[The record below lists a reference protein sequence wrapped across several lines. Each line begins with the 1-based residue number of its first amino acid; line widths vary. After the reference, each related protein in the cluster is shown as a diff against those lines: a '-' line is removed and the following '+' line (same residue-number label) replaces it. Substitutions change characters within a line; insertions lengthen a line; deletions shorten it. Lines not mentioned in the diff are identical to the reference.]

1 MSPKRTLVLFLCL
14 LTQKIV
20 SPLNT
25 IGGTNQQFIDKL
37 NEFVS
42 HIENK
47 TQGLFDVDKEIH
59 VNKHEILKD
68 KEKNSLNNYM
78 IKKEKEKLSIIPM
91 YPVKLNQKSDNQNNT
106 VDEEKLYLMDSS
118 EDGEYLDYNYDD
130 DYQDQQNMEEPY
142 KVIQETRIR
151 LLLSIVTSPAWV

>member
-1 MSPKRTLVLFLCL
+1 MSPKRTLVLFLYL

-25 IGGTNQQFIDKL
+25 IGGTNKQFIDKL

-42 HIENK
+42 NIVNK

-59 VNKHEILKD
+59 VSKHETQKD

-78 IKKEKEKLSIIPM
+78 IKKENEKLSIIPM
-91 YPVKLNQKSDNQNNT
+91 FPVKLNQKSDNQNDI
-106 VDEEKLYLMDSS
+106 VDEEKLYPLDSS
-118 EDGEYLDYNYDD
+118 EDDAYLDYNYDD
-130 DYQDQQNMEEPY
+130 DYQDQQNMEEPS

-151 LLLSIVTSPAWV
+151 LSCQLKQALPGV

>member
-1 MSPKRTLVLFLCL
+1 MSQKRTLVLFLCL

-20 SPLNT
+20 SSFNT
-25 IGGTNQQFIDKL
+25 PGNTSHQFIDKL
-37 NEFVS
+37 NKFVS
-42 HIENK
+42 QIENK
-47 TQGLFDVDKEIH
+47 SQSLFDIDKEIH
-59 VNKHEILKD
+59 VNREM
-68 KEKNSLNNYM
+68 NNLNNYM

-130 DYQDQQNMEEPY
+130 DYQDQQNMEEPS

-151 LLLSIVTSPAWV
+151 LSCQLKQALPGV